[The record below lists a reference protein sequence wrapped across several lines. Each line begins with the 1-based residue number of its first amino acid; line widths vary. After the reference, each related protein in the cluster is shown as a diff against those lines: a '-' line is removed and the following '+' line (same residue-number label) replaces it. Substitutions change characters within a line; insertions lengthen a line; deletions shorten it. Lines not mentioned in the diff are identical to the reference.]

1 MKNQLITVFTLVVL
15 SFSVQADSVWKVS
28 KGSDVLYIGGTV
40 HLLKSSDFPLPSGY
54 DAAYKA
60 SNSLLFET
68 DINAI
73 SSPAF
78 GQKMMQKAMLTDG
91 KTLSDVLSEKTLS
104 DLNAHLASRGM
115 PVQNFQGFKPG
126 FLSITLSVLEL
137 NRLGFNAQGVDAY
150 FAAKAKEDNKQI
162 SWFETPEE
170 QLTFIE
176 KLGQGIE
183 DEIVSHTLRD
193 MVNIAEYI
201 ELLMNAW
208 RSGDRSQL
216 TSVGISSMKNDYPSV
231 YQELLVNRNNNWM
244 PKIDELFGND
254 KTEFIL
260 VGALHLVGTDGV
272 LTQLEKT
279 GFKIEK
285 VTK

>member
-1 MKNQLITVFTLVVL
+1 MKNQLITLFTLLVV
-15 SFSVQADSVWKVS
+15 SFSTQADSVWKVS
-28 KGSDVLYIGGTV
+28 KGNDALYIGGTV
-40 HLLKSSDFPLPSGY
+40 HLLKPSDFPLPSGY
-54 DAAYKA
+54 ATAYEA

-73 SSPAF
+73 ASPAF

-115 PVQNFQGFKPG
+115 PAQNFQAFKPG
-126 FLSITLSVLEL
+126 FLSITLSILEL
-137 NRLGFNAQGVDAY
+137 NRLGINAQGVDAY

-183 DEIVSHTLRD
+183 DEIISHTLRD
-193 MVNIAEYI
+193 MVNIAGYI

-208 RSGDRSQL
+208 RSGDRDML
-216 TSVGISSMKNDYPSV
+216 VAVGISDMKKDYPSV
-231 YQELLVNRNNNWM
+231 YQDLLVNRNNNWM
-244 PKIDELFGND
+244 PKIKKLFGND

-272 LTQLEKT
+272 LTQLEKN
-279 GFKIEK
+279 GFNVEK